1 MTKFGVSPEKIG
13 KLYSRMAAVGIR
25 EEDIEERFIRATGHG
40 GQNLNKTSTCVQ
52 IRHIPS
58 GIIVKSQRGR
68 TQGLNRF
75 LARRSLL
82 EVFEVRL
89 LGSESTKLKK
99 NERIRKQKL
108 RRRTRSKK
116 KLELSSRVEKV

>member
-1 MTKFGVSPEKIG
+1 MTKFGVSLAKVE
-13 KLYSRMAAVGIR
+13 KLYKKMEDVGIR
-25 EEDIEERFIRATGHG
+25 EQDLEEKFIHSGGHG

-82 EVFEVRL
+82 EVFEVKL
-89 LGSESTKLKK
+89 LGSESTKYKK

-108 RRRTRSKK
+108 RRRRRSKK
-116 KLELSSRVEKV
+116 ELELSSRVEKV

>member
-1 MTKFGVSPEKIG
+1 MTKFGVSLAKVE
-13 KLYSRMAAVGIR
+13 KLYKKMEDVGIR
-25 EEDIEERFIRATGHG
+25 EQDLEEKFIHSGGHG
-40 GQNLNKTSTCVQ
+40 GQNVNKTSTCVQ

-108 RRRTRSKK
+108 RRRARSKK

>member
-1 MTKFGVSPEKIG
+1 MTKFGVRPEKIG

-75 LARRSLL
+75 LARRFLL

>member
-1 MTKFGVSPEKIG
+1 MTKFGVRPEKIG

-52 IRHIPS
+52 IRQIPS

>member
-1 MTKFGVSPEKIG
+1 MTKFGVSLAKVE
-13 KLYSRMAAVGIR
+13 KLYKKMEDVGIR
-25 EEDIEERFIRATGHG
+25 EQDVEEKFIHSGGHG

-52 IRHIPS
+52 IRHIPT

-82 EVFEVRL
+82 EVFEVKL
-89 LGSESTKLKK
+89 LGSESTKYKK

-108 RRRTRSKK
+108 RRRRRSKK
-116 KLELSSRVEKV
+116 KLDLISREEKV

>member
-1 MTKFGVSPEKIG
+1 MTKFGVSLAKVE
-13 KLYSRMAAVGIR
+13 KLYKKMEDVGIR
-25 EEDIEERFIRATGHG
+25 EQDLEEKFIHSGGHG

>member
-1 MTKFGVSPEKIG
+1 MTKFGVRPEKIG

>member
-1 MTKFGVSPEKIG
+1 MTKFGVSLAKVE
-13 KLYSRMAAVGIR
+13 KLYKKMEDVGIR
-25 EEDIEERFIRATGHG
+25 EQDLEEKFIHSGGHG
-40 GQNLNKTSTCVQ
+40 GQNVNKTSTCVQ

-75 LARRSLL
+75 LARRFLL